1 MSDSSVTDAA
11 TTDAGETAAAR
22 TEAASAGSP
31 ASEAVAPEVQAAV
44 DAALQQV
51 SSRVDADR
59 DVVFG
64 DAVEAVALECEDLDV
79 AVQLCV
85 QTMDFVPDT
94 IRRRVFE
101 AENADVIAANAALTA
116 ERDAAEAKAKQRTA
130 KAAAT
135 RAATLAREAEV
146 EKAAI
151 RSATCPD
158 CFQVRAA
165 SGVCGCD

>member
-1 MSDSSVTDAA
+1 VDDTL
-11 TTDAGETAAAR
+11 TAQTQTAVD
-22 TEAASAGSP
+22 EALLR
-31 ASEAVAPEVQAAV
+31 VQA
-44 DAALQQV
+44 QV
-51 SSRVDADR
+51 EADPEL
-59 DVVFG
+59 VFG
-64 DAVEAVALECEDLDV
+64 DVVEAVALECEDLDV

-85 QTMDFVPDT
+85 QSMDFVPDT

-116 ERDAAEAKAKQRTA
+116 ERDALEAKARQRTA

>member
-1 MSDSSVTDAA
+1 VDDTL
-11 TTDAGETAAAR
+11 TT
-22 TEAASAGSP
+22 
-31 ASEAVAPEVQAAV
+31 PELQQAV
-44 DAALQQV
+44 DAALV
-51 SSRVDADR
+51 EVNSRVDADSEL
-59 DVVFG
+59 VFG
-64 DAVEAVALECEDLDV
+64 DVVEAVALECPDLDV

-85 QTMDFVPDT
+85 QSMDFVPDT

-101 AENADVIAANAALTA
+101 AENADVIAANALVTA
-116 ERDAAEAKAKQRTA
+116 ERDAVEAKAKQRTA

-151 RSATCPD
+151 KSATCPE

>member
-1 MSDSSVTDAA
+1 MDDTLTDQ
-11 TTDAGETAAAR
+11 TQAG
-22 TEAASAGSP
+22 
-31 ASEAVAPEVQAAV
+31 V
-44 DAALQQV
+44 DAALARV
-51 SSRVDADR
+51 NAMVDADAGL
-59 DVVFG
+59 VFG
-64 DAVEAVALECEDLDV
+64 DAVEAVALETEDLDV

-151 RSATCPD
+151 KSATCPS

>member
-1 MSDSSVTDAA
+1 VDDTL
-11 TTDAGETAAAR
+11 TTELSAET
-22 TEAASAGSP
+22 
-31 ASEAVAPEVQAAV
+31 QAAV
-44 DAALQQV
+44 DEAMQQV
-51 SSRVDADR
+51 DARVDADPELVYG
-59 DVVFG
+59 DV
-64 DAVEAVALECEDLDV
+64 VEAVALECADLDV

-85 QTMDFVPDT
+85 QSMDFVPDT

-101 AENADVIAANAALTA
+101 AENADVIAANALVTA
-116 ERDAAEAKAKQRTA
+116 ERDAVEAKAKQRTA

-151 RSATCPD
+151 KSATCPD

>member
-1 MSDSSVTDAA
+1 MDATD
-11 TTDAGETAAAR
+11 TLSPET
-22 TEAASAGSP
+22 
-31 ASEAVAPEVQAAV
+31 QAAV
-44 DAALQQV
+44 DAAV
-51 SSRVDADR
+51 VEVNARVDADA
-59 DVVFG
+59 DLVFG
-64 DAVEAVALECEDLDV
+64 DGVEQVALEQTDLDA

-101 AENADVIAANAALTA
+101 AENAETIAANAVLTA

-135 RAATLAREAEV
+135 RAATLAREAAV

-151 RSATCPD
+151 KSATCPD
-158 CFQVRAA
+158 CFQVRSA

>member
-1 MSDSSVTDAA
+1 MDDTL
-11 TTDAGETAAAR
+11 TT
-22 TEAASAGSP
+22 
-31 ASEAVAPEVQAAV
+31 PELQQAV
-44 DAALQQV
+44 DAALV
-51 SSRVDADR
+51 EVNSRVDADSEL
-59 DVVFG
+59 VFG
-64 DAVEAVALECEDLDV
+64 DVVEAVALECPDLDV

-85 QTMDFVPDT
+85 QSMDFVPDT

-101 AENADVIAANAALTA
+101 AENADVIAANALVTA
-116 ERDAAEAKAKQRTA
+116 ERDAVEAKAKQRTA

-151 RSATCPD
+151 KSATCPE

>member
-1 MSDSSVTDAA
+1 MEDT
-11 TTDAGETAAAR
+11 
-22 TEAASAGSP
+22 
-31 ASEAVAPEVQAAV
+31 VAPELQAAV
-44 DAALQQV
+44 DAAAQ
-51 SSRVDADR
+51 RVEAIVAADPELVHG
-59 DVVFG
+59 DVV
-64 DAVEAVALECEDLDV
+64 EQVALESPLDV
-79 AVQLCV
+79 AVLLCE
-85 QTMDFVPDT
+85 QTMDFIPDT

-101 AENADVIAANAALTA
+101 EENAEVIAANAARTA
-116 ERDAAEAKAKQRTA
+116 ERDAAEAKTKARTQ

-135 RAATLAREAEV
+135 RAATLAREAAV